1 METMT
6 LTLLPLANL
15 RIPGHPNQPLYLDGK
30 PLTIVDESTIPSTP
44 DTNNKKIKNLTP
56 AIAIATVLYKWHP
69 SALFALLDLSAWFS
83 FTWTLTLA
91 DGKKIEIGRI
101 RNQISMGT
109 LDEDGL
115 WEMMVTF
122 TMQPSGADHSV
133 DDGSSNSS
141 SDGDGDGGRNDGEGG
156 GGGGIWYPNSSET
169 IFPGNDKTSSS
180 PTPEEIFQLATTFLQ
195 DLIVQRRW
203 LLPPAGQ
210 QKGCIHEFFVESRY
224 LGMDPWGDGM
234 RMNPHWLYQSLDRG
248 VCTVC
253 GGSSSAANDND
264 PSTASS
270 KSSLQIC
277 GRCGTAAY
285 CSPTCQRHDWPV
297 HKSVC
302 VMSAEDRGKALYYS
316 QYGGLVGWREE
327 EKEEEEGKGRRPGD
341 LACS

>member
-1 METMT
+1 MA
-6 LTLLPLANL
+6 LLPLPNL

-30 PLTIVDESTIPSTP
+30 PLTILDESAIPSPP
-44 DTNNKKIKNLTP
+44 DTNDNNKKIENLTP

-115 WEMMVTF
+115 WEMMVSF
-122 TMQPSGADHSV
+122 TMQPGGADHSV
-133 DDGSSNSS
+133 DDGSSSVSNY
-141 SDGDGDGGRNDGEGG
+141 DNDGG
-156 GGGGIWYPNSSET
+156 GGGGIWHPNPSET
-169 IFPGNDKTSSS
+169 IFPSDDDNKTSSPS
-180 PTPEEIFQLATTFLQ
+180 TPEETLQLATTFLQ
-195 DLIVQRRW
+195 DVIMQRRW

-210 QKGCIHEFFVESRY
+210 QKGCLHEFFIESRH

-234 RMNPHWLYQSLDRG
+234 RMNPHWLYHSLDRG

-253 GGSSSAANDND
+253 GGPSASFSAANDND
-264 PSTASS
+264 HTAAAAAAATS
-270 KSSLQIC
+270 KPPLQIC

-285 CSPTCQRHDWPV
+285 CSATCQRHDWPV

-302 VMSAEDRGKALYYS
+302 VMSKEDRGKALYYS
-316 QYGGLVGWREE
+316 QNGGLVGWRGGEE
-327 EKEEEEGKGRRPGD
+327 GEKGEKEGEKAEKEKEK
-341 LACS
+341 